1 MIPYTIKDI
10 SDYILWYCYQKQY
23 YVNAFKLQQI
33 LYFLQAEF
41 LVAHQ
46 TPLFKDKIEAV
57 DWGIKIKPIYD
68 EYKIF
73 GSALIPYIEDSD
85 ITLVYFESIIDSKDI
100 EEIDGIIDIVGPY
113 NWQQLREIICK
124 QDPWHFTYYYFKN
137 KEIIHSRIYNFFK
150 ERDEIKLDG

>member
-1 MIPYTIKDI
+1 MPYQIKDI

-41 LVAHQ
+41 LVAYK
-46 TPLFKDKIEAV
+46 TPLFEEKIEAI

-68 EYKIF
+68 AYKIF

-85 ITLVYFESIIDSKDI
+85 ITLAYFELTIDPEDI
-100 EEIDGIIDIVGPY
+100 EEINGIIDIVGPY
-113 NWQQLREIICK
+113 NWQILRETIC
-124 QDPWHFTYYYFKN
+124 QDGGPWHFTYYYFED
-137 KEIIHSRIYNFFK
+137 KEIIYQRIYNFFN
-150 ERDEIKLDG
+150 ERTESN

>member
-1 MIPYTIKDI
+1 MFIMPYQIKDI

-41 LVAHQ
+41 LVTHK
-46 TPLFKDKIEAV
+46 TPLFEEKIEAV

-68 EYKIF
+68 KYRIF

-85 ITLVYFESIIDSKDI
+85 ITLAYFELTINPEDI
-100 EEIDGIIDIVGPY
+100 EDIDGIIDIVGPY
-113 NWQQLREIICK
+113 DWQQLRKIICK
-124 QDPWHFTYYYFKN
+124 QDPWFFTYYHFED
-137 KEIIHSRIYNFFK
+137 KEIPYSRIYNFFC
-150 ERDEIKLDG
+150 ERSELD